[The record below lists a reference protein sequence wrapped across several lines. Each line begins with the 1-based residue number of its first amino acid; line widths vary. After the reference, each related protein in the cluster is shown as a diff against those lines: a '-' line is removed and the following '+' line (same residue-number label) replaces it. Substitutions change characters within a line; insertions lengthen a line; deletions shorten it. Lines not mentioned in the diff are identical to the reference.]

1 MKPSRVF
8 YEASKLGMS
17 YTETETACNS
27 LDVLKVESTQDRI
40 DFLMNNR
47 LSGLYHV
54 DEDETLNSL
63 SNRENFVDLGQNKSI
78 AVCSSGK
85 VDAENKRAV
94 TELKALVN
102 SQRLWKQ
109 LEKYIVGRNQCS
121 VYCFGKFNKA
131 EQIRSECT
139 MWST

>member
-85 VDAENKRAV
+85 VDAESMRAV
-94 TELKALVN
+94 TEL
-102 SQRLWKQ
+102 
-109 LEKYIVGRNQCS
+109 
-121 VYCFGKFNKA
+121 
-131 EQIRSECT
+131 
-139 MWST
+139 